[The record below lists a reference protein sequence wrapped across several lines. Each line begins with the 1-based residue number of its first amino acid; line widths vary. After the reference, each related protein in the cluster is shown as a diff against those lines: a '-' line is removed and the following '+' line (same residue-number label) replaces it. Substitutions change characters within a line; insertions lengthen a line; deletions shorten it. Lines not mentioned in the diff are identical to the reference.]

1 MKEKIKKWYEQGLWT
16 VAMVRN
22 AVIKGKLTEDEY
34 REIVG
39 EELYMESYSMVS
51 SSGMSPLK

>member
-16 VAMVRN
+16 VEMVRN

-39 EELYMESYSMVS
+39 EA
-51 SSGMSPLK
+51 

>member
-16 VAMVRN
+16 AEMVRN
-22 AVIKGKLTEDEY
+22 AVVKGKLTEEEY

-39 EELYMESYSMVS
+39 EEPYVEPYSMVS